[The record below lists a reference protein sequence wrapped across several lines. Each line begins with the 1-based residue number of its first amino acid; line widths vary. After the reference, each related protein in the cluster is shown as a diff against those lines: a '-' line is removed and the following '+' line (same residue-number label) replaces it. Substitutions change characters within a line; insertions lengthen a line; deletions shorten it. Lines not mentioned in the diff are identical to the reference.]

1 MYKFILHEKKD
12 GDEGKGK
19 LSIYKRNCQNSTH
32 TNLVIWTKL
41 IILENVII

>member
-32 TNLVIWTKL
+32 TNLVIC
-41 IILENVII
+41 IILFIFENEII